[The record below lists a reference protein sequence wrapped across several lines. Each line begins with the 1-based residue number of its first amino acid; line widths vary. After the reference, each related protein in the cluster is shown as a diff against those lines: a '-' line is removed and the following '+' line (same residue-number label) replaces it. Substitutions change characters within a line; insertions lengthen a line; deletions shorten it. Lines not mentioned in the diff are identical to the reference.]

1 MMKASKSERMRAEQV
16 SAAVDRW
23 NSEPV
28 DPDDAAL
35 LATAERLARL
45 PSLLGPVDPALEQQ
59 VMRHVRAGGWEARQ
73 RSGLRPGWAAAGLAA
88 VLLVVLLLT
97 PLGETALAGFMAV
110 FNLGR
115 TEVSITPVGADLTA
129 MAGTSSAAMATM
141 VPQSTA
147 VQQSLTLEQA
157 QAQLPFGLPQPAYL
171 PPGTLL
177 RRVNSYSY
185 PELPAWVP
193 QPLFAELVYSD
204 GPGTEFSLHVYPIVL
219 GEQASISGL
228 NLQASPIQNVQ
239 NVDLNGQPGVLLQLG
254 PERGRATWQEVV
266 WERGD
271 LMLALSSSDLSE
283 ADLMRIARSV
293 P

>member
-1 MMKASKSERMRAEQV
+1 MKTSKSEQIRAEQV
-16 SAAVDRW
+16 SAAVDRG
-23 NSEPV
+23 NGEPV
-28 DPDDAAL
+28 EPEDAAL

-73 RSGLRPGWAAAGLAA
+73 RSRFRPGWAAAGLAA
-88 VLLVVLLLT
+88 VLLVALLLT
-97 PLGETALAGFMAV
+97 PLGETALASFMAV
-110 FNLGR
+110 FHLGR
-115 TEVSITPVGADLTA
+115 TEVSITPVGSDLTA
-129 MAGTSSAAMATM
+129 MVATQAGTIATV

-157 QAQLPFGLPQPAYL
+157 QAKLPFSLPQPAYL
-171 PPGTLL
+171 PPGTQL
-177 RRVNSYSY
+177 RHVNSYSY
-185 PELPAWVP
+185 PELPPWVP
-193 QPLFAELVYSD
+193 QPLFAELVYGD

-228 NLQASPIQNVQ
+228 NLQASPIQDVQ
-239 NVDLNGQPGVLLQLG
+239 DVDVNGQPGVLLQLG
-254 PERGRATWQEVV
+254 PERGQATWQEVV

-283 ADLMRIARSV
+283 ADLLRIARSV